1 MALTVKQLQ
10 AAALIGVGRS
20 HAEVAKE
27 VNVAESTLRRWLHDG
42 AFKDEV
48 RTEMHERLV
57 QAGAKALDVLIS
69 QLDSSNPYVAQ
80 NSARFLMEKYEQAKH
95 DGEDKDMVIRIEGMP
110 ELGVPDGTIGQGTR
124 QN

>member
-1 MALTVKQLQ
+1 
-10 AAALIGVGRS
+10 
-20 HAEVAKE
+20 
-27 VNVAESTLRRWLHDG
+27 
-42 AFKDEV
+42 
-48 RTEMHERLV
+48 MHERLV
-57 QAGAKALDVLIS
+57 QAGAKALDVLVS

-80 NSARFLMEKYEQAKH
+80 NSARFLMEKYEQAKR